1 MKPTEKKF
9 VVELSQGEMEALRLA
24 SIYWNG
30 HDDRHQKIEKF
41 YTVMDNLSEA
51 CDKICAVLWEV
62 PVD

>member
-30 HDDRHQKIEKF
+30 RDDHHQKVEGF
-41 YTVMDNLSEA
+41 YEVMDNLGEA